1 MMKPSH
7 PGMVWII
14 KKKKGTKPMKK
25 KVIMALL
32 LGLCVTATGYTGAYA
47 SETGTETVAET
58 ETAAAEETTEADTE
72 ASSEAESAAE
82 TEALGDEPD
91 YKALDY
97 VTLGQ
102 YKGLE
107 VTVSSLDVTE
117 EDIQQQYYDDC
128 SSHDKLLEVTEGEVA
143 EGDVVNIDYVGSIDG
158 VEFDGGTDKG
168 VDLTIGSGTFIPGF
182 EDGLIGAAIG
192 KEVNINVTFPES
204 YQNTDV
210 AGKDA
215 VFAVTVN
222 FVKKAPEM
230 TDDIVA
236 EISDYKTVDEYRQG
250 IEAQLKA
257 DKETQQNSDKING
270 ILNQIYSTST
280 INGYPEDVVNY
291 RVAQMKNKYIQI
303 AEQADMTLADF
314 LSNQLQ
320 MTEEQFDEQCP
331 AVIKQSMIQELLLKA
346 VAESENMEI
355 SDEEYEAG
363 IEKYVESTGAESKE
377 TLLANYTEA
386 EIRRS
391 LIMDKALD
399 FLKENT
405 TVKVEGEE
413 ASEVESASGSEAA
426 PETETTAETEAA
438 SGTETTAETVTETET
453 ETAAETESD
462 TAAE

>member
-1 MMKPSH
+1 
-7 PGMVWII
+7 
-14 KKKKGTKPMKK
+14 MKK

-47 SETGTETVAET
+47 SETETETVAET
-58 ETAAAEETTEADTE
+58 ETAAEEDTAEAASET
-72 ASSEAESAAE
+72 SSEAATETAE
-82 TEALGDEPD
+82 TEELGEEPE

-102 YKGLE
+102 YKALE
-107 VTVSSLDVTE
+107 VTVCSLDVTE
-117 EDIQQQYYDDC
+117 DEIQQQFYDDC
-128 SSHDKLLEVTEGEVA
+128 SSHDKLLQVTEGEVA

-192 KEVNINVTFPES
+192 KEINVNVTFPEN
-204 YQNTDV
+204 YGNTDV

-236 EISDYKTVDEYRQG
+236 EISDHKTVDEYRKG
-250 IEAQLKA
+250 VEEQLKA
-257 DKETQQNSDKING
+257 DKEAQQNSDKING
-270 ILNQIYSTST
+270 ILNQIYSAST
-280 INGYPEDVVNY
+280 INGYPEEVVNY
-291 RVAQMKNKYIQI
+291 RTAQMKAYYTQV
-303 AEQADMTLADF
+303 AEQSDMTLADF

-320 MTEEQFDEQCP
+320 MTEEQFDQQCP

-363 IEKYVESTGAESKE
+363 IEKYIKSTGAESKE
-377 TLLANYTEA
+377 TLLSQYTEA

-405 TVKVEGEE
+405 TVKVEGEDE
-413 ASEVESASGSEAA
+413 SETSS
-426 PETETTAETEAA
+426 ETEAA
-438 SGTETTAETVTETET
+438 SEAESTSETET
-453 ETAAETESD
+453 VSEAETEVASETAAETENE

>member
-1 MMKPSH
+1 
-7 PGMVWII
+7 
-14 KKKKGTKPMKK
+14 MKK

-47 SETGTETVAET
+47 SETETATVAET
-58 ETAAAEETTEADTE
+58 ETAAEEDTAEAASET
-72 ASSEAESAAE
+72 SSEAASETAE
-82 TEALGDEPD
+82 TEELGEEPE

-102 YKGLE
+102 YKALE
-107 VTVSSLDVTE
+107 VTVCSLDVTE
-117 EDIQQQYYDDC
+117 DEIQQQFYDDC
-128 SSHDKLLEVTEGEVA
+128 SSHDKLLQVTEGEVA

-192 KEVNINVTFPES
+192 KEININVTFPEN
-204 YQNTDV
+204 YGKTDV

-236 EISDYKTVDEYRQG
+236 EISDHKTVDEYRKG
-250 IEAQLKA
+250 VEEQLKA
-257 DKETQQNSDKING
+257 DKEAQQNSDKING
-270 ILNQIYSTST
+270 ILNQIYSAST
-280 INGYPEDVVNY
+280 INGYPEEVVNY
-291 RVAQMKNKYIQI
+291 RTAQMKAYYTQV
-303 AEQADMTLADF
+303 AEQSDMTLADF

-320 MTEEQFDEQCP
+320 MTEEQFDQQCP

-363 IEKYVESTGAESKE
+363 IEKYIKSTGAESKE
-377 TLLANYTEA
+377 TLLSQYTEA

-405 TVKVEGEE
+405 TVKVEGEDE
-413 ASEVESASGSEAA
+413 SETSSETEAASEAESTSETETVSEA
-426 PETETTAETEAA
+426 ETEVASETTAETE
-438 SGTETTAETVTETET
+438 
-453 ETAAETESD
+453 TAAE
-462 TAAE
+462 

>member
-1 MMKPSH
+1 
-7 PGMVWII
+7 
-14 KKKKGTKPMKK
+14 MKK

-47 SETGTETVAET
+47 SETETETVAET
-58 ETAAAEETTEADTE
+58 ETAAEEDTAEAASET
-72 ASSEAESAAE
+72 SSEAASETAE
-82 TEALGDEPD
+82 TEELGEEPE

-102 YKGLE
+102 YKALE
-107 VTVSSLDVTE
+107 VTVGSLDVTE
-117 EDIQQQYYDDC
+117 DEIQQQFYDDC
-128 SSHDKLLEVTEGEVA
+128 SSHDKLLQVTEGEVA

-192 KEVNINVTFPES
+192 KEINVNVTFPEN
-204 YQNTDV
+204 YGNTDV

-236 EISDYKTVDEYRQG
+236 EISDHKTVDEYRKG
-250 IEAQLKA
+250 VEEQLKA
-257 DKETQQNSDKING
+257 DKEAQQNSDKING
-270 ILNQIYSTST
+270 ILNQIYSAST
-280 INGYPEDVVNY
+280 INGYPEEVVNY
-291 RVAQMKNKYIQI
+291 RTAQMKAYYTQI
-303 AEQADMTLADF
+303 AEQSDMTLADF

-320 MTEEQFDEQCP
+320 MTEEQFDQQCP

-363 IEKYVESTGAESKE
+363 IEKYVKSTGAESKE
-377 TLLANYTEA
+377 TLLSQYTEA

-405 TVKVEGEE
+405 TVKVEGEDE
-413 ASEVESASGSEAA
+413 SETSS
-426 PETETTAETEAA
+426 ETEAA
-438 SGTETTAETVTETET
+438 SEAESTSETEAASEAESISETETVSEAETEVASETAAETET
-453 ETAAETESD
+453 ETAAE
-462 TAAE
+462 

>member
-1 MMKPSH
+1 
-7 PGMVWII
+7 
-14 KKKKGTKPMKK
+14 MKK

-47 SETGTETVAET
+47 SETETETVAET
-58 ETAAAEETTEADTE
+58 ETAAEEDTAEAASET
-72 ASSEAESAAE
+72 SSEAASETAE
-82 TEALGDEPD
+82 TEELGEEPE

-102 YKGLE
+102 YKALE
-107 VTVSSLDVTE
+107 VTVGSLDVTE
-117 EDIQQQYYDDC
+117 DEIQQQFYDDC
-128 SSHDKLLEVTEGEVA
+128 SSHDKLLQVTEGEVA

-192 KEVNINVTFPES
+192 KEINVNVTFPEN
-204 YQNTDV
+204 YGNTDV

-236 EISDYKTVDEYRQG
+236 EISDHKTVDEYRKG
-250 IEAQLKA
+250 VEEQLKA
-257 DKETQQNSDKING
+257 DKEAQQNSDKING
-270 ILNQIYSTST
+270 ILNQIYSAST
-280 INGYPEDVVNY
+280 INGYPEEVVNY
-291 RVAQMKNKYIQI
+291 RTAQMKAYYTQV
-303 AEQADMTLADF
+303 AEQSDMTLADF

-320 MTEEQFDEQCP
+320 MTEEQFDQQCP

-363 IEKYVESTGAESKE
+363 IEKYVKSTGAESKE
-377 TLLANYTEA
+377 TLLSQYTEA

-405 TVKVEGEE
+405 TVKVEGEDE
-413 ASEVESASGSEAA
+413 SETSS
-426 PETETTAETEAA
+426 ETEAA
-438 SGTETTAETVTETET
+438 SEAESTSETETVSEAETEVASETAAET
-453 ETAAETESD
+453 ETAAE
-462 TAAE
+462 

>member
-1 MMKPSH
+1 
-7 PGMVWII
+7 
-14 KKKKGTKPMKK
+14 MKK

-47 SETGTETVAET
+47 SETETATVAET
-58 ETAAAEETTEADTE
+58 ETAAEEDTAEAASET
-72 ASSEAESAAE
+72 SSEAASETAE
-82 TEALGDEPD
+82 TEELGEEPE

-102 YKGLE
+102 YKALE
-107 VTVSSLDVTE
+107 VTVCSLDVTE
-117 EDIQQQYYDDC
+117 DEIQQQFYDDC
-128 SSHDKLLEVTEGEVA
+128 SSHDKLLQVTEGEVA

-192 KEVNINVTFPES
+192 KEININVTFPEN
-204 YQNTDV
+204 YGKTDV

-236 EISDYKTVDEYRQG
+236 EISDHKTVDEYRKG
-250 IEAQLKA
+250 VEEQLKA
-257 DKETQQNSDKING
+257 DKEAQQNSDKING
-270 ILNQIYSTST
+270 ILNQIYSAST
-280 INGYPEDVVNY
+280 INGYPEEVVNY
-291 RVAQMKNKYIQI
+291 RTAQMKAYYTQI
-303 AEQADMTLADF
+303 AEQSDMTLADF

-320 MTEEQFDEQCP
+320 MTEEQFDQQCP

-363 IEKYVESTGAESKE
+363 IEKYIKSTGAESKE
-377 TLLANYTEA
+377 TLLSQYTEA

-405 TVKVEGEE
+405 TVKVEGEDE
-413 ASEVESASGSEAA
+413 SETSS
-426 PETETTAETEAA
+426 ETEAA
-438 SGTETTAETVTETET
+438 SEAESTSETETVSETETEVASETAAETVAETVAET
-453 ETAAETESD
+453 ETAAE
-462 TAAE
+462 

>member
-1 MMKPSH
+1 
-7 PGMVWII
+7 
-14 KKKKGTKPMKK
+14 MKK

-47 SETGTETVAET
+47 SETETETVAET
-58 ETAAAEETTEADTE
+58 ETAAEEDTAEAASET
-72 ASSEAESAAE
+72 SSEAASETAE
-82 TEALGDEPD
+82 TEELGEEPE

-102 YKGLE
+102 YKALE
-107 VTVSSLDVTE
+107 VTVCSLDVTE
-117 EDIQQQYYDDC
+117 DEIQQQFYDDC
-128 SSHDKLLEVTEGEVA
+128 SSHDKLLQVTEGEVA

-192 KEVNINVTFPES
+192 KEINVNVTFPEN
-204 YQNTDV
+204 YGKTDV

-236 EISDYKTVDEYRQG
+236 EISDHKTVDEYRKG
-250 IEAQLKA
+250 VEEQLKA
-257 DKETQQNSDKING
+257 DKEAQQNSDKING
-270 ILNQIYSTST
+270 ILNQIYSAST
-280 INGYPEDVVNY
+280 INGYPEEVVNY
-291 RVAQMKNKYIQI
+291 RTAQMKAYYTQI
-303 AEQADMTLADF
+303 AEQSDMTLADF

-320 MTEEQFDEQCP
+320 MTEEQFDQQCP

-363 IEKYVESTGAESKE
+363 IEKYIKSTGAESKE
-377 TLLANYTEA
+377 THLSQYTEA

-405 TVKVEGEE
+405 TVKVEGEDE
-413 ASEVESASGSEAA
+413 SETSSETEAA
-426 PETETTAETEAA
+426 SDAESTAETEAA
-438 SGTETTAETVTETET
+438 SEAESTSETETVSEAETEVASETAAET
-453 ETAAETESD
+453 ETAAE
-462 TAAE
+462 

>member
-1 MMKPSH
+1 
-7 PGMVWII
+7 
-14 KKKKGTKPMKK
+14 MKK

-47 SETGTETVAET
+47 SETETETVAET
-58 ETAAAEETTEADTE
+58 ETAAEEDTAEAASET
-72 ASSEAESAAE
+72 SSEAASETAE
-82 TEALGDEPD
+82 TEELGEEPE

-102 YKGLE
+102 YKALE
-107 VTVSSLDVTE
+107 VTVGSLDVTE
-117 EDIQQQYYDDC
+117 DEIQQQFYDDC
-128 SSHDKLLEVTEGEVA
+128 SSHDKLLQVTEGEVA

-192 KEVNINVTFPES
+192 KEINVNVTFPEN
-204 YQNTDV
+204 YGNTDV

-236 EISDYKTVDEYRQG
+236 EISDHKTVDEYRKG
-250 IEAQLKA
+250 VEEQLKA
-257 DKETQQNSDKING
+257 DKEAQQNSDKING
-270 ILNQIYSTST
+270 ILNQIYSAST
-280 INGYPEDVVNY
+280 INGYPEEVVNY
-291 RVAQMKNKYIQI
+291 RTAQMKAYYTQI
-303 AEQADMTLADF
+303 AEQSDMTLADF

-320 MTEEQFDEQCP
+320 MTEEQFDQQCP

-363 IEKYVESTGAESKE
+363 IEKYVKSTGAESKE
-377 TLLANYTEA
+377 TLLSQYTEA

-405 TVKVEGEE
+405 TVKVEGEDE
-413 ASEVESASGSEAA
+413 SETSS
-426 PETETTAETEAA
+426 ETEAA
-438 SGTETTAETVTETET
+438 SEAESTSETEAASEAESTSETETVSEAETEVASETAAET
-453 ETAAETESD
+453 ETAAE
-462 TAAE
+462 

>member
-1 MMKPSH
+1 
-7 PGMVWII
+7 
-14 KKKKGTKPMKK
+14 MKK

-47 SETGTETVAET
+47 SETETETVAET
-58 ETAAAEETTEADTE
+58 ETAAEEDTAEAASET
-72 ASSEAESAAE
+72 SSEAASETAE
-82 TEALGDEPD
+82 TEELGEEPE

-102 YKGLE
+102 YKALE
-107 VTVSSLDVTE
+107 VTVCSLDVTE
-117 EDIQQQYYDDC
+117 DEIQQQFYDDC
-128 SSHDKLLEVTEGEVA
+128 SSHDKLLQVTEGEVA
-143 EGDVVNIDYVGSIDG
+143 EGDVVNIYYVGSIDG

-192 KEVNINVTFPES
+192 KEINVNVTFPEN
-204 YQNTDV
+204 YGKTDV

-236 EISDYKTVDEYRQG
+236 EISDHKTVDEYRKG
-250 IEAQLKA
+250 VEEQLKA
-257 DKETQQNSDKING
+257 DKEAQQNSDKING
-270 ILNQIYSTST
+270 ILNQIYSAST
-280 INGYPEDVVNY
+280 INGYPEEVVNY
-291 RVAQMKNKYIQI
+291 RTAQMKAYYTQI
-303 AEQADMTLADF
+303 AEQSDMTLADF

-320 MTEEQFDEQCP
+320 MTEEQFDQQCP

-363 IEKYVESTGAESKE
+363 IEKYIKSTGAESKE
-377 TLLANYTEA
+377 TLLSQYTEA

-405 TVKVEGEE
+405 TVKVEGEDE
-413 ASEVESASGSEAA
+413 SETSS
-426 PETETTAETEAA
+426 ETEAA
-438 SGTETTAETVTETET
+438 SEAESTSETEVASEAESTSETETVSEAETEVASETAAET
-453 ETAAETESD
+453 ETAAE
-462 TAAE
+462 

>member
-1 MMKPSH
+1 
-7 PGMVWII
+7 
-14 KKKKGTKPMKK
+14 MKK

-47 SETGTETVAET
+47 SETETATVAET
-58 ETAAAEETTEADTE
+58 ETAAEEDTAEAASET
-72 ASSEAESAAE
+72 SSEAASETAE
-82 TEALGDEPD
+82 TEELGEEPE

-102 YKGLE
+102 YKALE
-107 VTVSSLDVTE
+107 VTVCSLDVTE
-117 EDIQQQYYDDC
+117 DEIQQQFYDDC
-128 SSHDKLLEVTEGEVA
+128 SSHDKLLQVTEGEVA

-192 KEVNINVTFPES
+192 KEINVNVTFPEN
-204 YQNTDV
+204 YGNTDV

-236 EISDYKTVDEYRQG
+236 EISDHKTVDEYRKG
-250 IEAQLKA
+250 VEEQLKA
-257 DKETQQNSDKING
+257 DKEAQQNSDKING
-270 ILNQIYSTST
+270 ILNQIYSAST
-280 INGYPEDVVNY
+280 INGYPEEVVNY
-291 RVAQMKNKYIQI
+291 RTAQMKAYYTQV
-303 AEQADMTLADF
+303 AEQSDMTLADF

-320 MTEEQFDEQCP
+320 MTEEQFDQQCP

-363 IEKYVESTGAESKE
+363 IEKYIKSTGAESKE
-377 TLLANYTEA
+377 TLLSQYTEA

-405 TVKVEGEE
+405 TVKVEGEDE
-413 ASEVESASGSEAA
+413 SETSS
-426 PETETTAETEAA
+426 ETEAA
-438 SGTETTAETVTETET
+438 SEAESTSETETVSEAETEVASETAAETET
-453 ETAAETESD
+453 ETAAE
-462 TAAE
+462 

>member
-1 MMKPSH
+1 
-7 PGMVWII
+7 
-14 KKKKGTKPMKK
+14 MKK

-47 SETGTETVAET
+47 SETETETVAAT
-58 ETAAAEETTEADTE
+58 ETAAEDTTEAASE
-72 ASSEAESAAE
+72 ASSETEAAE
-82 TEALGDEPD
+82 TEDLGEEPE

-107 VTVSSLDVTE
+107 VTVCSLDVTE
-117 EDIQQQYYDDC
+117 DEIQQQFYDDC
-128 SSHDKLLEVTEGEVA
+128 SSHDKLLQVTEGEVA

-192 KEVNINVTFPES
+192 KEINVNVTFPEN
-204 YQNTDV
+204 YKNTDV

-236 EISDYKTVDEYRQG
+236 EISDHKTVDEYRKG
-250 IEAQLKA
+250 VEEQLKA
-257 DKETQQNSDKING
+257 DKEAQQNSDKING
-270 ILNQIYSTST
+270 ILNQIYSAST
-280 INGYPEDVVNY
+280 INGYPEEVVNY
-291 RVAQMKNKYIQI
+291 RTAQMKAYYTQV
-303 AEQADMTLADF
+303 AEQSDMTLADF

-320 MTEEQFDEQCP
+320 MTEEQFDQQCP

-363 IEKYVESTGAESKE
+363 IEKYIKSTGAESKE
-377 TLLANYTEA
+377 TLLSQYTEA

-405 TVKVEGEE
+405 TVKVEGEDE
-413 ASEVESASGSEAA
+413 SETSS
-426 PETETTAETEAA
+426 ETEAA
-438 SGTETTAETVTETET
+438 SEAESTSETETVSETETEVASETAAETVAET
-453 ETAAETESD
+453 ETAAE
-462 TAAE
+462 

>member
-1 MMKPSH
+1 
-7 PGMVWII
+7 
-14 KKKKGTKPMKK
+14 MKK

-47 SETGTETVAET
+47 SETETETVAET
-58 ETAAAEETTEADTE
+58 ETAAEEDTAEAASET
-72 ASSEAESAAE
+72 SSEAASETAE
-82 TEALGDEPD
+82 TEELGEEPE

-102 YKGLE
+102 YKALE
-107 VTVSSLDVTE
+107 VTVCSLDVTE
-117 EDIQQQYYDDC
+117 DEIQQQFYDDC
-128 SSHDKLLEVTEGEVA
+128 SSHDKLLQVTEGEVA

-192 KEVNINVTFPES
+192 KEINVNVTFPEN
-204 YQNTDV
+204 YGNTDV

-236 EISDYKTVDEYRQG
+236 EISDHKTVDEYRKG
-250 IEAQLKA
+250 VEEQLKA
-257 DKETQQNSDKING
+257 DKEAQQNSDKING
-270 ILNQIYSTST
+270 ILNQIYSAST
-280 INGYPEDVVNY
+280 INGYPEEVVNY
-291 RVAQMKNKYIQI
+291 RTAQMKAYYTQV
-303 AEQADMTLADF
+303 AEQSDMTLADF

-320 MTEEQFDEQCP
+320 MTEEQFDQQCP

-363 IEKYVESTGAESKE
+363 IEKYIKSTGAESKE
-377 TLLANYTEA
+377 TLLSQYTEA

-405 TVKVEGEE
+405 TVKVEGEDE
-413 ASEVESASGSEAA
+413 SETSS
-426 PETETTAETEAA
+426 ETEAA
-438 SGTETTAETVTETET
+438 SEAESTSETETVSEAETEVASETAAETET
-453 ETAAETESD
+453 ETAAE
-462 TAAE
+462 

>member
-1 MMKPSH
+1 
-7 PGMVWII
+7 
-14 KKKKGTKPMKK
+14 MKK

-32 LGLCVTATGYTGAYA
+32 LGLCVTATGYTGAYT
-47 SETGTETVAET
+47 SETETETVAET
-58 ETAAAEETTEADTE
+58 ETAAEEDTAEAASET
-72 ASSEAESAAE
+72 SSEAASETAE
-82 TEALGDEPD
+82 TEELGEEPE

-102 YKGLE
+102 YKALE
-107 VTVSSLDVTE
+107 VTVCSLDVTE
-117 EDIQQQYYDDC
+117 DEIQQQFYDDC
-128 SSHDKLLEVTEGEVA
+128 SSHDKLLQVTEGEVA

-192 KEVNINVTFPES
+192 KEINVNVTFPEN
-204 YQNTDV
+204 YGKTDV

-236 EISDYKTVDEYRQG
+236 EISDHKTVDEYRKG
-250 IEAQLKA
+250 VEEQLKA
-257 DKETQQNSDKING
+257 DKEAQQNSDKING
-270 ILNQIYSTST
+270 ILNQIYSAST
-280 INGYPEDVVNY
+280 INGYPEEVVNY
-291 RVAQMKNKYIQI
+291 RTAQMKAYYTQV
-303 AEQADMTLADF
+303 AEQSDMTLADF

-320 MTEEQFDEQCP
+320 MTEEQFDQQCP

-363 IEKYVESTGAESKE
+363 IEKYIKSTGAESKE
-377 TLLANYTEA
+377 TLLSQYTEA

-405 TVKVEGEE
+405 TVKVEGEDE
-413 ASEVESASGSEAA
+413 SETSS
-426 PETETTAETEAA
+426 ETEAA
-438 SGTETTAETVTETET
+438 SEAESTSETEAASEAESTSETETVSEAETEVASETAAET
-453 ETAAETESD
+453 ETAAE
-462 TAAE
+462 

>member
-1 MMKPSH
+1 
-7 PGMVWII
+7 
-14 KKKKGTKPMKK
+14 MKK

-47 SETGTETVAET
+47 SETETETVAET
-58 ETAAAEETTEADTE
+58 ETAAEEDTAEAASET
-72 ASSEAESAAE
+72 SSEAASETAE
-82 TEALGDEPD
+82 TEELGEEPE

-102 YKGLE
+102 YKALE
-107 VTVSSLDVTE
+107 VTVGSLDVTE
-117 EDIQQQYYDDC
+117 DEIQQQFYDDC
-128 SSHDKLLEVTEGEVA
+128 SSHDKLLQVTEGEVA

-192 KEVNINVTFPES
+192 KEINVNVTFPEN
-204 YQNTDV
+204 YGNTDV

-236 EISDYKTVDEYRQG
+236 EISDHKTVDEYRKG
-250 IEAQLKA
+250 VEEQLKA
-257 DKETQQNSDKING
+257 DKEAQQNSDKING
-270 ILNQIYSTST
+270 ILNQIYSAST
-280 INGYPEDVVNY
+280 INGYPEEVVNY
-291 RVAQMKNKYIQI
+291 RTAQMKAYYTQI
-303 AEQADMTLADF
+303 AEQSDMTLADF

-320 MTEEQFDEQCP
+320 MTEEQFDQQCP

-363 IEKYVESTGAESKE
+363 IEKYVKSTGAESKE
-377 TLLANYTEA
+377 TLLSQYTEA

-405 TVKVEGEE
+405 TVKVEGEDE
-413 ASEVESASGSEAA
+413 SETSS
-426 PETETTAETEAA
+426 ETEAA
-438 SGTETTAETVTETET
+438 SEAESTSETEAASEAESTSETETVSEAETEVASETAAETET
-453 ETAAETESD
+453 ETAAE
-462 TAAE
+462 

>member
-1 MMKPSH
+1 
-7 PGMVWII
+7 
-14 KKKKGTKPMKK
+14 MKK

-47 SETGTETVAET
+47 SETETETVAET
-58 ETAAAEETTEADTE
+58 ETAAEEDTAEAASET
-72 ASSEAESAAE
+72 SSEAASETAE
-82 TEALGDEPD
+82 TEELGEEPE

-102 YKGLE
+102 YKALE
-107 VTVSSLDVTE
+107 VTVCSLDVTE
-117 EDIQQQYYDDC
+117 DEIQQQFYDDC
-128 SSHDKLLEVTEGEVA
+128 SSHDKLLQVTEGEVA

-192 KEVNINVTFPES
+192 KEINVNVTFPEN
-204 YQNTDV
+204 YGKTDV

-236 EISDYKTVDEYRQG
+236 EISDHKTVDEYRKG
-250 IEAQLKA
+250 VEEQLKA
-257 DKETQQNSDKING
+257 DKEAQQNSDKING
-270 ILNQIYSTST
+270 ILNQIYSAST
-280 INGYPEDVVNY
+280 INGYPEEVVNY
-291 RVAQMKNKYIQI
+291 RTAQMKAYYTQI
-303 AEQADMTLADF
+303 AEQSDMTLADF

-320 MTEEQFDEQCP
+320 MTEEQFDQQCP

-363 IEKYVESTGAESKE
+363 IEKYIKSTGAESKE
-377 TLLANYTEA
+377 TLLSQYTEA

-391 LIMDKALD
+391 LIMDQALD

-405 TVKVEGEE
+405 TVKVEGEDE
-413 ASEVESASGSEAA
+413 SETSS
-426 PETETTAETEAA
+426 ETEAA
-438 SGTETTAETVTETET
+438 SEAESTSETETVSEAETEVASETAAET
-453 ETAAETESD
+453 ETAAE
-462 TAAE
+462 

>member
-1 MMKPSH
+1 
-7 PGMVWII
+7 
-14 KKKKGTKPMKK
+14 MKK

-47 SETGTETVAET
+47 SETETETVAET
-58 ETAAAEETTEADTE
+58 ETAAEEDTAEAASET
-72 ASSEAESAAE
+72 SSEAASETAE
-82 TEALGDEPD
+82 TEELGEEPE

-102 YKGLE
+102 YKALE
-107 VTVSSLDVTE
+107 VTVGSLDVTE
-117 EDIQQQYYDDC
+117 DEIQQQFYDDC
-128 SSHDKLLEVTEGEVA
+128 SSHDKLLQVTEGEVA

-192 KEVNINVTFPES
+192 KEINVNVTFPEN
-204 YQNTDV
+204 YGNTDV

-236 EISDYKTVDEYRQG
+236 EISDHKTVDEYRKG
-250 IEAQLKA
+250 VEEQLKA
-257 DKETQQNSDKING
+257 DKEAQQNSDKING
-270 ILNQIYSTST
+270 ILNQIYSAST
-280 INGYPEDVVNY
+280 INGYPEEVVNY
-291 RVAQMKNKYIQI
+291 RTAQMKAYYTQV
-303 AEQADMTLADF
+303 AEQSDMTLADF

-320 MTEEQFDEQCP
+320 MTEEQFDQQCP
-331 AVIKQSMIQELLLKA
+331 AVIKQSMVQELLLKA

-363 IEKYVESTGAESKE
+363 IEKYVKSTGAESKE
-377 TLLANYTEA
+377 TLLSQYTEA

-405 TVKVEGEE
+405 TVKVEGEDE
-413 ASEVESASGSEAA
+413 SETSS
-426 PETETTAETEAA
+426 ETEAA
-438 SGTETTAETVTETET
+438 SEAESTSETETVSEAETEVASETAAET
-453 ETAAETESD
+453 ETAAE
-462 TAAE
+462 

>member
-1 MMKPSH
+1 
-7 PGMVWII
+7 
-14 KKKKGTKPMKK
+14 MKK

-47 SETGTETVAET
+47 SETETETVAET
-58 ETAAAEETTEADTE
+58 ETAAEEDTAEAASET
-72 ASSEAESAAE
+72 SSEAASETAE
-82 TEALGDEPD
+82 TEELGEEPE

-102 YKGLE
+102 YKALE
-107 VTVSSLDVTE
+107 VTVCSLDVTE
-117 EDIQQQYYDDC
+117 DEIQQQFYDDC
-128 SSHDKLLEVTEGEVA
+128 SSHDKLLQVTEGEVA

-192 KEVNINVTFPES
+192 KEINVNVTFPEN
-204 YQNTDV
+204 YGNTDV

-236 EISDYKTVDEYRQG
+236 EISDHKTVDEYRKG
-250 IEAQLKA
+250 VEEQLKA
-257 DKETQQNSDKING
+257 DKEAQQNSDKING
-270 ILNQIYSTST
+270 ILNQIYSAST
-280 INGYPEDVVNY
+280 INGYPEEVVNY
-291 RVAQMKNKYIQI
+291 RTAQMKAYYTQV
-303 AEQADMTLADF
+303 AEQSDMTLADF

-320 MTEEQFDEQCP
+320 MTEEQFDQQCP
-331 AVIKQSMIQELLLKA
+331 AVIKQSMVQELLLKA

-363 IEKYVESTGAESKE
+363 IEKYVKSTGAESKE
-377 TLLANYTEA
+377 TLLSQYTEA

-405 TVKVEGEE
+405 TVKVEGEDE
-413 ASEVESASGSEAA
+413 SETSS
-426 PETETTAETEAA
+426 ETEAA
-438 SGTETTAETVTETET
+438 SEAESTSETETVSEAETEVASETAAET
-453 ETAAETESD
+453 ETAAE
-462 TAAE
+462 

>member
-1 MMKPSH
+1 
-7 PGMVWII
+7 
-14 KKKKGTKPMKK
+14 MKK

-47 SETGTETVAET
+47 SETETETVAET
-58 ETAAAEETTEADTE
+58 ETAAEEDTAEAASET
-72 ASSEAESAAE
+72 SSEAASETAE
-82 TEALGDEPD
+82 TEELGEEPE

-102 YKGLE
+102 YKALE
-107 VTVSSLDVTE
+107 VTVCSLDVTE
-117 EDIQQQYYDDC
+117 DEIQQQFYDDC
-128 SSHDKLLEVTEGEVA
+128 SSHDKLLQVTEGEVA

-192 KEVNINVTFPES
+192 KEINVNVTFPEN
-204 YQNTDV
+204 YGNTDV

-236 EISDYKTVDEYRQG
+236 EISDHKTVDEYRKG
-250 IEAQLKA
+250 VEEQLKA
-257 DKETQQNSDKING
+257 DKEAQQNSDKING
-270 ILNQIYSTST
+270 ILNQIYSAST
-280 INGYPEDVVNY
+280 INGYPEEVVNY
-291 RVAQMKNKYIQI
+291 RTAQMKAYYTQV
-303 AEQADMTLADF
+303 AEQSDMTLADF

-320 MTEEQFDEQCP
+320 MTEEQFDQQCP

-363 IEKYVESTGAESKE
+363 IEKYIKSTGAESKE
-377 TLLANYTEA
+377 TLLSQYTEA

-405 TVKVEGEE
+405 TVKVEGEDE
-413 ASEVESASGSEAA
+413 R
-426 PETETTAETEAA
+426 ETSSETEAA
-438 SGTETTAETVTETET
+438 SEAESTSETETVSEAETEVASETAAET
-453 ETAAETESD
+453 ETAAE
-462 TAAE
+462 

>member
-1 MMKPSH
+1 
-7 PGMVWII
+7 
-14 KKKKGTKPMKK
+14 MKK

-47 SETGTETVAET
+47 SETETETVAET
-58 ETAAAEETTEADTE
+58 ETAAEEDTAEAASET
-72 ASSEAESAAE
+72 SSEAASETAE
-82 TEALGDEPD
+82 TEELGEEPE

-102 YKGLE
+102 YKALE
-107 VTVSSLDVTE
+107 VTVCSLDVTE
-117 EDIQQQYYDDC
+117 DEIQQQFYDDC
-128 SSHDKLLEVTEGEVA
+128 SSHDKLLQVTEGEVA

-192 KEVNINVTFPES
+192 KEINVNVTFPEN
-204 YQNTDV
+204 YGKTDV

-236 EISDYKTVDEYRQG
+236 EISDHKTVDEYRKG
-250 IEAQLKA
+250 VEEQLKA
-257 DKETQQNSDKING
+257 DKEAQQNSDKING
-270 ILNQIYSTST
+270 ILNQIYSAST
-280 INGYPEDVVNY
+280 INGYPEEVVNY
-291 RVAQMKNKYIQI
+291 RTAQMKAYYTQI
-303 AEQADMTLADF
+303 AEQSDMTLADF

-320 MTEEQFDEQCP
+320 MTEEQFDQQCP

-363 IEKYVESTGAESKE
+363 IEKYIKSTGAESKE
-377 TLLANYTEA
+377 TLLSQYTEA

-405 TVKVEGEE
+405 TVKVEGEDE
-413 ASEVESASGSEAA
+413 SETSS
-426 PETETTAETEAA
+426 ETEAA
-438 SGTETTAETVTETET
+438 SEAESTSETEVASEAESTSETETVSEAETEVASETAAETET
-453 ETAAETESD
+453 ETAAE
-462 TAAE
+462 

>member
-1 MMKPSH
+1 
-7 PGMVWII
+7 
-14 KKKKGTKPMKK
+14 MKK

-47 SETGTETVAET
+47 SETETETVAET
-58 ETAAAEETTEADTE
+58 ETAAEEDTAEAASET
-72 ASSEAESAAE
+72 SSEAASETAE
-82 TEALGDEPD
+82 TEELGEEPE

-102 YKGLE
+102 YNALE
-107 VTVSSLDVTE
+107 VTVCSLDVTE
-117 EDIQQQYYDDC
+117 DEIQQQFYDDC
-128 SSHDKLLEVTEGEVA
+128 SSHDKLLQVTEGEVA

-192 KEVNINVTFPES
+192 KEINVNVTFPEN
-204 YQNTDV
+204 YGNTDV

-230 TDDIVA
+230 TDH
-236 EISDYKTVDEYRQG
+236 KTVDEYRKG
-250 IEAQLKA
+250 VEEQLKA
-257 DKETQQNSDKING
+257 DKEAQQNSDKING
-270 ILNQIYSTST
+270 ILNQIYSAST
-280 INGYPEDVVNY
+280 INGYPEEVVNY
-291 RVAQMKNKYIQI
+291 RTAQMKAYYTQV
-303 AEQADMTLADF
+303 AEQSDMTLADF

-320 MTEEQFDEQCP
+320 MTEEQFDQQCP

-363 IEKYVESTGAESKE
+363 IEKYIKSTGAESKE
-377 TLLANYTEA
+377 TLLSQYTEA

-405 TVKVEGEE
+405 TVKVEGEDE
-413 ASEVESASGSEAA
+413 R
-426 PETETTAETEAA
+426 ETSSETEAA
-438 SGTETTAETVTETET
+438 SEAESTSETEAASEAESTSETETVSEAETEVASETAAET
-453 ETAAETESD
+453 ETAAE
-462 TAAE
+462 

>member
-1 MMKPSH
+1 
-7 PGMVWII
+7 
-14 KKKKGTKPMKK
+14 MKK

-32 LGLCVTATGYTGAYA
+32 LGLCVTATGSTGAYA
-47 SETGTETVAET
+47 SETETETVAET
-58 ETAAAEETTEADTE
+58 ETAAEEDTTEAASET
-72 ASSEAESAAE
+72 SSEAASETAE
-82 TEALGDEPD
+82 TEELGEEPE

-102 YKGLE
+102 YKALE
-107 VTVSSLDVTE
+107 VTVCSLDVTE
-117 EDIQQQYYDDC
+117 DEIQQQFYDDC
-128 SSHDKLLEVTEGEVA
+128 SSHDKLLQVTEGEVA

-192 KEVNINVTFPES
+192 KEINVNVTFPEN
-204 YQNTDV
+204 YKNTDV

-236 EISDYKTVDEYRQG
+236 EISDHKTVDEYRKG
-250 IEAQLKA
+250 VEEQLKA
-257 DKETQQNSDKING
+257 DKEAQQNSDKING
-270 ILNQIYSTST
+270 ILNQIYSAST
-280 INGYPEDVVNY
+280 INGYPEEVVNY
-291 RVAQMKNKYIQI
+291 RTAQMKAYYTQI
-303 AEQADMTLADF
+303 AEQSDMTLADF

-320 MTEEQFDEQCP
+320 MTEEQFDQQCP

-363 IEKYVESTGAESKE
+363 IEKYVKSTGAESKE
-377 TLLANYTEA
+377 TLLAQYTEA

-405 TVKVEGEE
+405 TVKVEGEDE
-413 ASEVESASGSEAA
+413 SETSS
-426 PETETTAETEAA
+426 ETEAA
-438 SGTETTAETVTETET
+438 SEAESTSETETVSETETEVASETAAETET
-453 ETAAETESD
+453 ETAAE
-462 TAAE
+462 

>member
-1 MMKPSH
+1 
-7 PGMVWII
+7 
-14 KKKKGTKPMKK
+14 MKK

-47 SETGTETVAET
+47 SETETETVAET
-58 ETAAAEETTEADTE
+58 ETAAAEDAAEAASE
-72 ASSEAESAAE
+72 ASSEAASETAE
-82 TEALGDEPD
+82 TEELGEEPE

-107 VTVSSLDVTE
+107 VTVCSLDVA
-117 EDIQQQYYDDC
+117 EDEIQQQFYDDC
-128 SSHDKLLEVTEGEVA
+128 SSHDKLLQVTEGEVA

-192 KEVNINVTFPES
+192 KEINVNVTFPEN
-204 YQNTDV
+204 YGHTDV

-236 EISDYKTVDEYRQG
+236 EISDHKTVDEYRKG
-250 IEAQLKA
+250 VEEQLKA
-257 DKETQQNSDKING
+257 DKEAQQNSDKING
-270 ILNQIYSTST
+270 ILNQIYSAST
-280 INGYPEDVVNY
+280 INGYPEEVVNY
-291 RVAQMKNKYIQI
+291 RTAQMKAYYTQI
-303 AEQADMTLADF
+303 AEQSDMTLADF

-320 MTEEQFDEQCP
+320 MTEEQFDQQCP

-346 VAESENMEI
+346 VAESEGMEI

-363 IEKYVESTGAESKE
+363 IEKYVKSTGAESKE
-377 TLLANYTEA
+377 TLLSQYTEA

-399 FLKENT
+399 FLKENST
-405 TVKVEGEE
+405 AKVEGEDE
-413 ASEVESASGSEAA
+413 SETSSEAESTS
-426 PETETTAETEAA
+426 ETEAVSEAETEAA
-438 SGTETTAETVTETET
+438 SETAAETIAET
-453 ETAAETESD
+453 ETAAETAAETE

>member
-1 MMKPSH
+1 
-7 PGMVWII
+7 
-14 KKKKGTKPMKK
+14 MKK

-47 SETGTETVAET
+47 SETETETVAET
-58 ETAAAEETTEADTE
+58 ETAAEEDTAEAASET
-72 ASSEAESAAE
+72 SSEAASETAE
-82 TEALGDEPD
+82 TEELGEEPE

-102 YKGLE
+102 YKALE
-107 VTVSSLDVTE
+107 VTVCSLDVTE
-117 EDIQQQYYDDC
+117 DEIQQQFYDDC
-128 SSHDKLLEVTEGEVA
+128 SSHDKLLQVTEGEVA

-192 KEVNINVTFPES
+192 KEINVNVTFPEN
-204 YQNTDV
+204 YGKTDV

-236 EISDYKTVDEYRQG
+236 EISDHKTVDEYRKG
-250 IEAQLKA
+250 VEEQLKA
-257 DKETQQNSDKING
+257 DKEAQQNSDKING
-270 ILNQIYSTST
+270 ILNQIYSAST
-280 INGYPEDVVNY
+280 INGYPEEVVNY
-291 RVAQMKNKYIQI
+291 RTAQMKAYYTQV
-303 AEQADMTLADF
+303 AEQSDMTLADF

-320 MTEEQFDEQCP
+320 MTEEQFDQQCP

-363 IEKYVESTGAESKE
+363 IEKYIKSTGAESKE
-377 TLLANYTEA
+377 TLLSQYTEA

-405 TVKVEGEE
+405 TVKVEGEDE
-413 ASEVESASGSEAA
+413 SETSS
-426 PETETTAETEAA
+426 ETEAA
-438 SGTETTAETVTETET
+438 SEAESTSETEVASEAESTSDTETVSEAETEVASETAAET
-453 ETAAETESD
+453 ETAAE
-462 TAAE
+462 

>member
-1 MMKPSH
+1 
-7 PGMVWII
+7 
-14 KKKKGTKPMKK
+14 MKK

-47 SETGTETVAET
+47 SETETETVAET
-58 ETAAAEETTEADTE
+58 ETAAEEDTAEAASET
-72 ASSEAESAAE
+72 SSEAASETAE
-82 TEALGDEPD
+82 TEELGEEPE

-102 YKGLE
+102 YKALE
-107 VTVSSLDVTE
+107 VTVCSLDVTE
-117 EDIQQQYYDDC
+117 DEIQQQFYDDC
-128 SSHDKLLEVTEGEVA
+128 SSHDKLLQVTEGEVA

-192 KEVNINVTFPES
+192 KEINVNVTFPEN
-204 YQNTDV
+204 YGKTDV

-236 EISDYKTVDEYRQG
+236 EISDHKTVDEYRKG
-250 IEAQLKA
+250 VEEQLKA
-257 DKETQQNSDKING
+257 DKEAQQNSDKING
-270 ILNQIYSTST
+270 ILNQIYSAST
-280 INGYPEDVVNY
+280 INGYPEEVVNY
-291 RVAQMKNKYIQI
+291 RTAQMKAYYTQV
-303 AEQADMTLADF
+303 AEQSDMTLADF

-320 MTEEQFDEQCP
+320 MTEEQFDQQCP

-363 IEKYVESTGAESKE
+363 IEKYIKSTGAESKE
-377 TLLANYTEA
+377 TLLSQYTEA

-405 TVKVEGEE
+405 TVKVEGEDE
-413 ASEVESASGSEAA
+413 SETSS
-426 PETETTAETEAA
+426 ETEAA
-438 SGTETTAETVTETET
+438 SEAESTSETETVSEAETEVASETAAET
-453 ETAAETESD
+453 ETAAE
-462 TAAE
+462 

>member
-1 MMKPSH
+1 
-7 PGMVWII
+7 
-14 KKKKGTKPMKK
+14 MKK

-47 SETGTETVAET
+47 SETETETVAET
-58 ETAAAEETTEADTE
+58 ETAAEEDTAEAASET
-72 ASSEAESAAE
+72 SSEAASETAE
-82 TEALGDEPD
+82 TEELGEEPE

-102 YKGLE
+102 YKALE
-107 VTVSSLDVTE
+107 VTVCSLDVTE
-117 EDIQQQYYDDC
+117 DEIQQQFYDDC
-128 SSHDKLLEVTEGEVA
+128 SSHDKLLQVTEGEVA

-192 KEVNINVTFPES
+192 KEINVNVTFPEN
-204 YQNTDV
+204 YGKTDV

-236 EISDYKTVDEYRQG
+236 EISDHKTVDEYRKG
-250 IEAQLKA
+250 VEEQLKA
-257 DKETQQNSDKING
+257 DKEAQQNSDKING
-270 ILNQIYSTST
+270 ILNQIYSAST
-280 INGYPEDVVNY
+280 INGYPEEVVNY
-291 RVAQMKNKYIQI
+291 RTAQMKAYYTQI
-303 AEQADMTLADF
+303 AEQSDMTLADF

-320 MTEEQFDEQCP
+320 MTEEQFDQQCP

-363 IEKYVESTGAESKE
+363 IEKYIKSTGAESKE
-377 TLLANYTEA
+377 TLLSQYTEA

-405 TVKVEGEE
+405 TVKVEGEDE
-413 ASEVESASGSEAA
+413 SETSS
-426 PETETTAETEAA
+426 ETEAA
-438 SGTETTAETVTETET
+438 SEAESTSETEVASEAESTSETETVSEAETEVASETAAET
-453 ETAAETESD
+453 ETAAE
-462 TAAE
+462 

>member
-1 MMKPSH
+1 
-7 PGMVWII
+7 
-14 KKKKGTKPMKK
+14 MKK

-32 LGLCVTATGYTGAYA
+32 LGLCVTASGYTGAYA
-47 SETGTETVAET
+47 SETETATVAET
-58 ETAAAEETTEADTE
+58 ETAAEEDTAEAASET
-72 ASSEAESAAE
+72 SSEAASETAE
-82 TEALGDEPD
+82 TEELGEEPE

-102 YKGLE
+102 YKALE
-107 VTVSSLDVTE
+107 VTVCSLDVTE
-117 EDIQQQYYDDC
+117 DEIQQQFYDDC
-128 SSHDKLLEVTEGEVA
+128 SSHDKLLQVTEGEVA

-192 KEVNINVTFPES
+192 KEININVTFPEN
-204 YQNTDV
+204 YGKTDV

-236 EISDYKTVDEYRQG
+236 EISDHKTVDEYRKG
-250 IEAQLKA
+250 VEEQLKA
-257 DKETQQNSDKING
+257 DKEAQQNSDKING
-270 ILNQIYSTST
+270 ILNQIYSAST
-280 INGYPEDVVNY
+280 INGYPEEVVNY
-291 RVAQMKNKYIQI
+291 RTAQMKAYYTQI
-303 AEQADMTLADF
+303 AEQSDMTLADF

-320 MTEEQFDEQCP
+320 MTEEQFDQQCP

-363 IEKYVESTGAESKE
+363 IEKYIKSTGAESKE
-377 TLLANYTEA
+377 TLLSQYTEA

-405 TVKVEGEE
+405 TVKVEGEDE
-413 ASEVESASGSEAA
+413 SETSS
-426 PETETTAETEAA
+426 ETEAA
-438 SGTETTAETVTETET
+438 SEAESTSETETVSETETEVASETAAETVAETVAET
-453 ETAAETESD
+453 ETAAE
-462 TAAE
+462 

>member
-1 MMKPSH
+1 
-7 PGMVWII
+7 
-14 KKKKGTKPMKK
+14 MKK

-47 SETGTETVAET
+47 SETETETVAET
-58 ETAAAEETTEADTE
+58 ETAAEEDTAEAASET
-72 ASSEAESAAE
+72 SSEAASETAE
-82 TEALGDEPD
+82 TEELGEEPE

-102 YKGLE
+102 YKALE
-107 VTVSSLDVTE
+107 VTVCSLDVTE
-117 EDIQQQYYDDC
+117 DEIQQQFYDDC
-128 SSHDKLLEVTEGEVA
+128 SSHDKLLQVTEGEVA

-192 KEVNINVTFPES
+192 KEINVNVTFPEN
-204 YQNTDV
+204 YGNTDV

-236 EISDYKTVDEYRQG
+236 EISDHKTVDEYRKG
-250 IEAQLKA
+250 VEEQLKA
-257 DKETQQNSDKING
+257 DKEAQQNSDKING
-270 ILNQIYSTST
+270 ILNQIYSAST
-280 INGYPEDVVNY
+280 INGYPEEVVNY
-291 RVAQMKNKYIQI
+291 RTAQMKAYYTQI
-303 AEQADMTLADF
+303 AEQSDMTLADF

-320 MTEEQFDEQCP
+320 MTEEQFDQQCP

-363 IEKYVESTGAESKE
+363 IEKYIKSTGAESKE
-377 TLLANYTEA
+377 TLLSQYTEA

-405 TVKVEGEE
+405 TVKVEGEDE
-413 ASEVESASGSEAA
+413 SETSS
-426 PETETTAETEAA
+426 ETEAA
-438 SGTETTAETVTETET
+438 SEAESTSETEVASEAESTSETETVSEAETEVASETAAETET
-453 ETAAETESD
+453 ETAAE
-462 TAAE
+462 

>member
-1 MMKPSH
+1 
-7 PGMVWII
+7 
-14 KKKKGTKPMKK
+14 MKK

-47 SETGTETVAET
+47 SETETETVAET
-58 ETAAAEETTEADTE
+58 ETAAEEDTAEAASET
-72 ASSEAESAAE
+72 SSEAASETAE
-82 TEALGDEPD
+82 TDELGEEPE

-102 YKGLE
+102 YKALE
-107 VTVSSLDVTE
+107 VTVCSLDVTE
-117 EDIQQQYYDDC
+117 DEIHQQFYDDC
-128 SSHDKLLEVTEGEVA
+128 SSHDKLLQVTEGEVA

-192 KEVNINVTFPES
+192 KEINVNVTFPEN
-204 YQNTDV
+204 YGKTDV

-236 EISDYKTVDEYRQG
+236 EISDHKTVDEYRKG
-250 IEAQLKA
+250 VEEQLKA
-257 DKETQQNSDKING
+257 DKEAQQNSDKING
-270 ILNQIYSTST
+270 ILNQIYSAST
-280 INGYPEDVVNY
+280 INGYPEEVVNY
-291 RVAQMKNKYIQI
+291 RTAQMKAYYTQI
-303 AEQADMTLADF
+303 AEQSDMTLADF

-320 MTEEQFDEQCP
+320 MTEEQFDQQCP

-363 IEKYVESTGAESKE
+363 IEKYIKSTGAESKE
-377 TLLANYTEA
+377 TLLSQYTEA

-405 TVKVEGEE
+405 TVKVEGEDE
-413 ASEVESASGSEAA
+413 SETSS
-426 PETETTAETEAA
+426 ETEAA
-438 SGTETTAETVTETET
+438 SEAESTSETEVASEAESTSETETVSEAETEVASETAAET
-453 ETAAETESD
+453 ETAAE
-462 TAAE
+462 

>member
-1 MMKPSH
+1 
-7 PGMVWII
+7 
-14 KKKKGTKPMKK
+14 MKK

-47 SETGTETVAET
+47 SETETETVAET
-58 ETAAAEETTEADTE
+58 ETAAAEDTTEAATE
-72 ASSEAESAAE
+72 ASSEAETTAE

-117 EDIQQQYYDDC
+117 DDIQQQYYDDC
-128 SSHDKLLEVTEGEVA
+128 NTNDKLLEVTEGEVA

-192 KEVNINVTFPES
+192 KEVNVNVTFPEN
-204 YQNTDV
+204 YRNTDV

-222 FVKKAPEM
+222 FVKKTPEM
-230 TDDIVA
+230 TDDIVS
-236 EISDYKTVDEYRQG
+236 EISSYTTVDEYRQG
-250 IEAQLKA
+250 VEEQLKA

-270 ILNQIYSTST
+270 ILNQIYSAST
-280 INGYPEDVVNY
+280 INGYPEEVVNY
-291 RVAQMKNKYIQI
+291 RTAQMKNYYTQI

-363 IEKYVESTGAESKE
+363 IEKYMESTGAESKE

-405 TVKVEGEE
+405 TVKVEGEDETE
-413 ASEVESASGSEAA
+413 ASSEA
-426 PETETTAETEAA
+426 ESTSETEAA
-438 SGTETTAETVTETET
+438 SEAETETEAASETVAET
-453 ETAAETESD
+453 ETAAETESE

>member
-1 MMKPSH
+1 
-7 PGMVWII
+7 
-14 KKKKGTKPMKK
+14 MKK

-47 SETGTETVAET
+47 SETETETVAAT
-58 ETAAAEETTEADTE
+58 ETAAEDTTEAASE
-72 ASSEAESAAE
+72 ASSETEAAE
-82 TEALGDEPD
+82 TEDLGEEPE

-107 VTVSSLDVTE
+107 VTVSALDVTE
-117 EDIQQQYYDDC
+117 DEIQQQFYDDC
-128 SSHDKLLEVTEGEVA
+128 SSHDKLLQVTEGEVA

-192 KEVNINVTFPES
+192 KEINVNVTFPEN
-204 YQNTDV
+204 YRNTDV

-236 EISDYKTVDEYRQG
+236 EISDQKTVDEYRKG
-250 IEAQLKA
+250 VEEQLKA
-257 DKETQQNSDKING
+257 DKEAQQNSDKING
-270 ILNQIYSTST
+270 ILNQIYSAST
-280 INGYPEDVVNY
+280 INGYPEEVVNY
-291 RVAQMKNKYIQI
+291 RTAQMKAYYTQI
-303 AEQADMTLADF
+303 AEQSDMTLADF

-320 MTEEQFDEQCP
+320 MTEEQFDQQCP

-363 IEKYVESTGAESKE
+363 IEKYVKSTGAESKE
-377 TLLANYTEA
+377 TLLSQYTEA

-405 TVKVEGEE
+405 TVKVEGEDESETSSE
-413 ASEVESASGSEAA
+413 AESAS
-426 PETETTAETEAA
+426 ETEAA
-438 SGTETTAETVTETET
+438 SEAETSSEAETEAVSETVAETVAET
-453 ETAAETESD
+453 ETAAE
-462 TAAE
+462 

>member
-1 MMKPSH
+1 
-7 PGMVWII
+7 
-14 KKKKGTKPMKK
+14 MKK

-47 SETGTETVAET
+47 SETETETVAET
-58 ETAAAEETTEADTE
+58 ETAAEEDTAEAASET
-72 ASSEAESAAE
+72 SSEAASETAE
-82 TEALGDEPD
+82 TEELGEEPE

-102 YKGLE
+102 YKALE
-107 VTVSSLDVTE
+107 VTVCSLDVTE
-117 EDIQQQYYDDC
+117 DEIQQQFYDDC
-128 SSHDKLLEVTEGEVA
+128 SSHDKLLQVTEGEVA

-192 KEVNINVTFPES
+192 KEINVNVTFPEN
-204 YQNTDV
+204 YGNTDV

-236 EISDYKTVDEYRQG
+236 EISDHKTVDEYRKG
-250 IEAQLKA
+250 VEEQLKA
-257 DKETQQNSDKING
+257 DKEAQQNSDKING
-270 ILNQIYSTST
+270 ILNQIYSAST
-280 INGYPEDVVNY
+280 INGYPEEVVNY
-291 RVAQMKNKYIQI
+291 RTAQMKAYYTQV
-303 AEQADMTLADF
+303 AEQSDMTLADF

-320 MTEEQFDEQCP
+320 MTEEQFDQQCP
-331 AVIKQSMIQELLLKA
+331 AVIKQSMVQELLLKA

-363 IEKYVESTGAESKE
+363 IEKYVKSTGAESKE
-377 TLLANYTEA
+377 TLLSQYTEA

-405 TVKVEGEE
+405 TVKVEGEDE
-413 ASEVESASGSEAA
+413 SETSS
-426 PETETTAETEAA
+426 ETEAA
-438 SGTETTAETVTETET
+438 SEAESTSETETVSETETEVASETTAETET
-453 ETAAETESD
+453 ETAAE
-462 TAAE
+462 

>member
-1 MMKPSH
+1 
-7 PGMVWII
+7 
-14 KKKKGTKPMKK
+14 MKK

-47 SETGTETVAET
+47 SETETATVAET
-58 ETAAAEETTEADTE
+58 ETAAEEDTAEAASET
-72 ASSEAESAAE
+72 SSEAASETAE
-82 TEALGDEPD
+82 TEELGEEPE

-102 YKGLE
+102 YKALE
-107 VTVSSLDVTE
+107 VTVGSLDVTE
-117 EDIQQQYYDDC
+117 DEIQQQFYDDC
-128 SSHDKLLEVTEGEVA
+128 SSHDKLLQVTEGEVA

-192 KEVNINVTFPES
+192 KEINVNVTFPEN
-204 YQNTDV
+204 YGNTDV

-236 EISDYKTVDEYRQG
+236 EISDHKTVDEYRKG
-250 IEAQLKA
+250 VEEQLKA
-257 DKETQQNSDKING
+257 DKEAQQNSDKING
-270 ILNQIYSTST
+270 ILNQIYSAST
-280 INGYPEDVVNY
+280 INGYPEEVVNY
-291 RVAQMKNKYIQI
+291 RTAQMKAYYTQI
-303 AEQADMTLADF
+303 AEQSDMTLADF

-320 MTEEQFDEQCP
+320 MTEEQFDQQCP

-363 IEKYVESTGAESKE
+363 IEKYVKSTGAESKE
-377 TLLANYTEA
+377 TLLSQYTEA

-405 TVKVEGEE
+405 TVKVEGEDE
-413 ASEVESASGSEAA
+413 R
-426 PETETTAETEAA
+426 ETSSETEAA
-438 SGTETTAETVTETET
+438 SEAESTSETETVSEAETEVASETAAETET
-453 ETAAETESD
+453 ETAAE
-462 TAAE
+462 

>member
-1 MMKPSH
+1 
-7 PGMVWII
+7 
-14 KKKKGTKPMKK
+14 MKK

-47 SETGTETVAET
+47 SETETETVAET
-58 ETAAAEETTEADTE
+58 ETAAEEDTAEAASET
-72 ASSEAESAAE
+72 SSEAASETAE
-82 TEALGDEPD
+82 TEELGEEPE

-102 YKGLE
+102 YKALE
-107 VTVSSLDVTE
+107 VTVCSLDVTE
-117 EDIQQQYYDDC
+117 DEIQQQFYDDC
-128 SSHDKLLEVTEGEVA
+128 SSHDKLLQVTEGEVA

-192 KEVNINVTFPES
+192 KEINVNVTFPEN
-204 YQNTDV
+204 YGKTDV

-236 EISDYKTVDEYRQG
+236 EISDHKTVDEYRKG
-250 IEAQLKA
+250 VEEQLKA
-257 DKETQQNSDKING
+257 DKEAQQNSDKING
-270 ILNQIYSTST
+270 ILNQIYSAST
-280 INGYPEDVVNY
+280 INGYPEEVVNY
-291 RVAQMKNKYIQI
+291 RTAQMKAYYTQI
-303 AEQADMTLADF
+303 AEQSDMTLADF

-320 MTEEQFDEQCP
+320 MTEEQFDQQCP

-363 IEKYVESTGAESKE
+363 IEKYIKSTGAESKE
-377 TLLANYTEA
+377 TLLSQYTEA

-405 TVKVEGEE
+405 TVKVEGE
-413 ASEVESASGSEAA
+413 
-426 PETETTAETEAA
+426 
-438 SGTETTAETVTETET
+438 
-453 ETAAETESD
+453 D
-462 TAAE
+462 